1 MQSDSIGEK
10 IKALRLKNN
19 LTLEQVGNAVGVG
32 KSTVRKWEN
41 GMIANMRRD
50 KIVSLAKA
58 LNTTPAYL
66 LGFSEEPASTVSPY
80 EKIKEL
86 CEKEG
91 FSISALS
98 QNIPGLSVNKASIT
112 GWKNGSKP
120 RPDKMKAIADYF
132 GVSVEWLQGTSEQK
146 EKPLSE
152 PEELKENEIIIRG
165 RDGSC
170 VRKILTPEQIQA
182 FKTMVDSLPDAP
194 DDI

>member
-66 LGFSEEPASTVSPY
+66 LGFSEESTVSLDD
-80 EKIKEL
+80 IANI
-86 CEKEG
+86 
-91 FSISALS
+91 ISL
-98 QNIPGLSVNKASIT
+98 PET
-112 GWKNGSKP
+112 KP
-120 RPDKMKAIADYF
+120 
-132 GVSVEWLQGTSEQK
+132 
-146 EKPLSE
+146 E

-170 VRKILTPEQIQA
+170 VRKVLTPEQIQA